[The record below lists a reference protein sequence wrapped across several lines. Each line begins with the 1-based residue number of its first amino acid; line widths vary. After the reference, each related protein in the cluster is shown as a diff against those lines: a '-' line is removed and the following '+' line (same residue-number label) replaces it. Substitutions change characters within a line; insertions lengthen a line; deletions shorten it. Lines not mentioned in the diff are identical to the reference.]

1 MDQSISMD
9 LQKDKPFY
17 FVKENICK
25 QFKIEPQNLITYP
38 IDPRDDSISVGDIIQ
53 KNPQI
58 LTIINTNIVYLGD
71 EVSEFEPTI
80 IDLTPKQR
88 KKRIIQKQIE
98 TEHSFFSNKKK
109 EKTKTKKN
117 FLKKNNQ
124 FLSKT
129 PKPKTTTNPYRK
141 TRALP
146 KTNVKPQIT
155 RISKMTLNKLRPKT
169 ETISRSR
176 TRITTGSM
184 MMNKKQK
191 PLEFKKLNFPSEIK
205 KPKVN
210 KNKKEKVEKKEN
222 QDKST
227 RNTNT
232 NNNTNNNNENENKN
246 KKIVNQF
253 QPKKKMNSHNV
264 RKFKKIV
271 RQLKAVRSTG
281 NKILDLLLKYQ
292 IKNVGQN
299 PKLLEQFHQSFIGHP
314 IISTQPLSKL
324 LHYSSITKFNR
335 PLLLYLYNNKIDP
348 NTNRVVQLLSDNI
361 FINLINSYYHFW
373 VVDLYKLRLPSYI
386 RKQFEITRYPCFYKV
401 QINKEKIRCME
412 WKQRYLNKDTF
423 IDWLVEIL
431 TEENKTKWNK
441 LKELLGTDFSEYVNE
456 EELDFKKKE
465 NLFDDLLKNENINQ
479 TKENFLN
486 DDIDFDNNDFNL
498 EANKELRNE
507 DEDGDEYEDDDENED
522 ENEANNKELENED
535 ENLDLINKNTTSS
548 KVQKKIIKEEKND
561 IIFEDELDLN
571 FDFENSQKKNPMKK
585 LLDLSSL
592 YNDFIHKNKNK
603 TNQIDENQK
612 IKDEKNFQ
620 LSSGDDNT
628 DDDEN
633 FNEIIDNGSG
643 DDENLNE
650 NIDRTPI
657 KKDNFE
663 KRDINDNK
671 FEFINENN
679 ENVII
684 NENEIINTN
693 ENDKEGE
700 KDNEMK
706 NEFEEIE
713 FENDNEIEIEN
724 ENENENVNENEFE
737 NLIEKENFV
746 ENEFENDKKIDQDE
760 EKKENEKKDEF
771 ENYKEIEDEDE
782 DEEEK
787 KEKKIVDEIE
797 EEENI
802 EEVEGEIEKKVEK
815 EEIEE
820 KFEHFE
826 HFENKNDGSNV
837 DDEEEDDEDDE
848 DDDELINV
856 TIKVIGQNNRYS
868 KEFKKNDNL
877 LEIINWIN
885 DLFPTI
891 AEFSIWIRENKKWI
905 TPENNEYDLLSGLGI
920 EDNSLL
926 IIQGSIL

>member
-1 MDQSISMD
+1 MDTITFVIQYMDQSISMD

-246 KKIVNQF
+246 KKNW
-253 QPKKKMNSHNV
+253 
-264 RKFKKIV
+264 
-271 RQLKAVRSTG
+271 
-281 NKILDLLLKYQ
+281 
-292 IKNVGQN
+292 QN

-401 QINKEKIRCME
+401 QINKEKIRCTE
-412 WKQRYLNKDTF
+412 WKQRYLNKYTF

-456 EELDFKKKE
+456 EELDFQKKE

-507 DEDGDEYEDDDENED
+507 DEDEDEDDDENED

-612 IKDEKNFQ
+612 NKDGKNFQ
-620 LSSGDDNT
+620 LSSDDDNT
-628 DDDEN
+628 EDEEN

-663 KRDINDNK
+663 KRDINDKK

-706 NEFEEIE
+706 NE
-713 FENDNEIEIEN
+713 NIEN
-724 ENENENVNENEFE
+724 ENENENFIENEFE
-737 NLIEKENFV
+737 NFIEKENIV
-746 ENEFENDKKIDQDE
+746 ENEFENDKEI
-760 EKKENEKKDEF
+760 
-771 ENYKEIEDEDE
+771 EIEDEDE
-782 DEEEK
+782 DEDQEEK
-787 KEKKIVDEIE
+787 KEKKIVDE
-797 EEENI
+797 
-802 EEVEGEIEKKVEK
+802 VEK
-815 EEIEE
+815 EEISEE
-820 KFEHFE
+820 EIEDKVEAFNEKSNENSNLEDFEHFK
-826 HFENKNDGSNV
+826 NKNADFNV
-837 DDEEEDDEDDE
+837 DVSGEDEDE
-848 DDDELINV
+848 DDDDDDEFINV
-856 TIKVIGQNNRYS
+856 TIKFIGQNKLYS

-891 AEFSIWIRENKKWI
+891 TEFSIWIRENKKWI
-905 TPENNEYDLLSGLGI
+905 TPENNEYDLLSELGI